1 MYSDT
6 PKLIQDAI
14 ISRRPRKTQTKP
26 YVIPNITS
34 TLKYFGTVSLIPEDA
49 CIRCFFEVAFIDS
62 LGSVDMTF
70 ESGSSILRIHPSVD
84 HYRSGSNHNP
94 TPMKLYFEDDDKDKL
109 CSTFK
114 KAVED
119 SRDSFK

>member
-1 MYSDT
+1 M
-6 PKLIQDAI
+6 
-14 ISRRPRKTQTKP
+14 
-26 YVIPNITS
+26 IPNITS
-34 TLKYFGTVSLIPEDA
+34 TLKYRGTVSLIPEDA
-49 CIRCFFEVAFIDS
+49 CIRHSNFEVVFIDS

-70 ESGSSILRIHPSVD
+70 ESGSSILKIVGGN
-84 HYRSGSNHNP
+84 RSDS
-94 TPMKLYFEDDDKDKL
+94 MRLYFEDDDKDKL

>member
-26 YVIPNITS
+26 YVMPNITS
-34 TLKYFGTVSLIPEDA
+34 TLKYGTVSLIPEDA
-49 CIRCFFEVAFIDS
+49 CIRCGFEVAFIDS

-70 ESGSSILRIHPSVD
+70 EWGSSILRIHPSVD
-84 HYRSGSNHNP
+84 HYRSGS
-94 TPMKLYFEDDDKDKL
+94 
-109 CSTFK
+109 TFK
-114 KAVED
+114 MTIKINYVLHSRKRLKIVEIHLNNC
-119 SRDSFK
+119 